1 MSRGELR
8 SAARL
13 GAVQALYEM
22 EISGKPIG
30 LVVPEFEAHWLG
42 REIEGYEMKRAETK
56 FFRAIVEGVI
66 ERQREVDR
74 AIDAVLAKG
83 WPLVRVEAVIRAILR
98 AGGFELL
105 ARKDVPMKVVI
116 HEYGDIAAAFYEGD
130 EIGMVSAVLDAMARD
145 MRAGE
150 LSGA

>member
-42 REIEGYEMKRAETK
+42 REVEGFEMKPAETK

-66 ERQREVDR
+66 ERQHEIDR

-83 WPLVRVEAVIRAILR
+83 WPLVRIEAVIRAILR
-98 AGGFELL
+98 SGGYELL
-105 ARKDVPMKVVI
+105 ARKDVPVKVVI

-130 EIGMVSAVLDAMARD
+130 EIGMVSAVLDALARD

-150 LSGA
+150 LPRA

>member
-42 REIEGYEMKRAETK
+42 REIEGHEMKPAETK
-56 FFRAIVEGVI
+56 FFRSIVEGVI
-66 ERQREVDR
+66 EHQRELDR
-74 AIDAVLAKG
+74 AIDSALAKG

-98 AGGFELL
+98 AGGYELY
-105 ARKDVPMKVVI
+105 ARKDVPVKVVI
-116 HEYGDIAAAFYEGD
+116 HEYGDIAGAFYDGD
-130 EIGMVSAVLDAMARD
+130 EIGMVSAVLDALARE

>member
-42 REIEGYEMKRAETK
+42 REIEGFEMKPAETK

-66 ERQREVDR
+66 EHQRDLDR
-74 AIDAVLAKG
+74 AIDAALAKG
-83 WPLVRVEAVIRAILR
+83 WPLVRIEAVIRAILR
-98 AGGFELL
+98 AGSFELRV
-105 ARKDVPMKVVI
+105 RKDVPVKVVI

-130 EIGMVSAVLDAMARD
+130 EIGMVSAVLDALARE

-150 LSGA
+150 LPRT